1 MWEVFTRRQAWEWFT
16 GPEKDQ
22 SIMMAVALD
31 RRPRMPD
38 GPGGLSPDCAS
49 WMRRCLHK
57 DPAHRPVAK
66 QITGWISRCRKKVE
80 AGINAQVKEKIS
92 ESQLKKGLSA
102 EKFANCGITEKDN
115 LHWSNRGRFSLHTS
129 KLETGTNAGFS
140 LEVVECTVDQW
151 MENALVDDEE
161 EPAVLG
167 KLGKIKMGGFGLKFE
182 KPDGHGGKEKTWPK
196 VTHCDLKNK
205 AGLLTIAAEFPSI
218 TPGCLITKING
229 KPTPP
234 TFKAASE
241 ELKKRPLA
249 LEFTAA
255 VAESTETV
263 KPWIRAALLE
273 IGLVRR
279 HETAKLLRH
288 HQSMSGHERCSL
300 PHCGDAASCECS
312 QHTPGACPIART
324 NSSGWIQLAQL
335 DVKKQTAAEKKA
347 ADLQKRLFRALAK
360 DAALDAFR
368 DSIATLRAHEER
380 PQAMVPEGDPPEPE
394 PEQ

>member
-1 MWEVFTRRQAWEWFT
+1 
-16 GPEKDQ
+16 
-22 SIMMAVALD
+22 
-31 RRPRMPD
+31 MPD
-38 GPGGLSPDCAS
+38 GLSPDCAG
-49 WMRRCLHK
+49 WVRRCLHK
-57 DPAHRPVAK
+57 DPAHRPYAK
-66 QITGWISRCRKKVE
+66 QITEWISRCRKSVE
-80 AGINAQVKEKIS
+80 TGIKALAKEIVAAR
-92 ESQLKKGLSA
+92 QMDRGLST

-129 KLETGTNAGFS
+129 KLTTGTNAGFS
-140 LEVVECTVDQW
+140 LEVVECTLDQW
-151 MENALVDDEE
+151 MENALIGDED
-161 EPAVLG
+161 EPAPLG
-167 KLGKIKMGGFGLKFE
+167 KLAKIKMGGFGLKFE
-182 KPDGHGGKEKTWPK
+182 KQDGHGGKEKTWPK
-196 VTHCDLKNK
+196 VTHCDLKDK

-229 KPTPP
+229 NPTPP
-234 TFKAASE
+234 TFKAALI

-249 LEFTAA
+249 LEFTVP

-273 IGLVRR
+273 IGLVHR

-288 HQSMSGHERCSL
+288 RQSMCGHERCGL
-300 PHCGDAASCECS
+300 PHCEDRAASCECS
-312 QHTPGACPIART
+312 QHAPDRCPIART
-324 NSSGWIQLAQL
+324 NSRGWIQLAER
-335 DVKKQTAAEKKA
+335 DVDKHTAAEKA
-347 ADLQKRLFRALAK
+347 AELQKRLFRALAK